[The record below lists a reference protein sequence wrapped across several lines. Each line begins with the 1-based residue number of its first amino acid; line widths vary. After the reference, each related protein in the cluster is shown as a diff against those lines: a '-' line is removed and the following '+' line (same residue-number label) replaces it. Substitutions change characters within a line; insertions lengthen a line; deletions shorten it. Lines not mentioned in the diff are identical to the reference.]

1 LDVFIK
7 EDETGMKKHLLRG
20 IATMQLLLAA
30 CTAWS
35 VPVDMSIEVE
45 TKVTSA
51 YVWRGQV
58 ISDNPCLQPSI
69 TFGAGKFD
77 LNLWGT
83 LDLVEHED
91 TWERNRVDVTGSY
104 TWEEGRQ
111 VVSAGVVGYVYH
123 DGPRNTSRD
132 TFEAFG
138 SYGIAAPLLP
148 SLTVYYDFDRIEGYY
163 GSFSLQHSVEIV
175 PDRAALDVGA
185 FLGAA
190 DARYLNAMFDP
201 HENEDDEEIAGDR
214 FDEPL
219 PVDLTVTLWM
229 PIHLRP
235 NVVVMPGAKYMTLL
249 ESDVRDAAA
258 DAGSE
263 NSKFSYSLSLIGYF

>member
-1 LDVFIK
+1 MAF
-7 EDETGMKKHLLRG
+7 
-20 IATMQLLLAA
+20 LLLAA

-35 VPVDMSIEVE
+35 VPVDMSIEAE
-45 TKVTSA
+45 AKVVSA

-69 TFGAGKFD
+69 TFGAGHFD

-104 TWEEGRQ
+104 SWEEGLQ
-111 VVSAGVVGYVYH
+111 VVSAGIVGYVYH

-132 TFEAFG
+132 TFEVFG
-138 SYGIAAPLLP
+138 TYGVAVPLLP
-148 SLTVYYDFDRIEGYY
+148 SLTLYYDFDRIEGYY

-175 PDRAALDVGA
+175 PDRVALDVGA
-185 FLGAA
+185 YLGAA
-190 DARYLNAMFDP
+190 DAKYLNSVFDP
-201 HENEDDEEIAGDR
+201 REGEDDEEIAGDD

-219 PVDLTVTLWM
+219 PVDFTATLWI
-229 PIHLRP
+229 PIYLRP
-235 NVVVMPGAKYMTLL
+235 NVVFMPGAKYMTLL
-249 ESDVRDAAA
+249 DPDVQDAV
-258 DAGSE
+258 DE
-263 NSKFSYSLSLIGYF
+263 TDKFTYSVSLIAYF